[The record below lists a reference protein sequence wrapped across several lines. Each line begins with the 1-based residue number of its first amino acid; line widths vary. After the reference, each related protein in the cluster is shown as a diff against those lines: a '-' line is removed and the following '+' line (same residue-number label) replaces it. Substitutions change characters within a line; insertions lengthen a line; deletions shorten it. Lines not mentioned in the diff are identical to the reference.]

1 MRRIILERKNFLTL
15 IGSISL
21 IIILLASVL
30 LSACAQEAAPAAPA
44 APAKPAPATPATPTT
59 PATPAKPAPA
69 PAAAEVI
76 NWSGQSTTGPGDIL
90 YTIVDAWQK
99 KIEEYSDGRLTF
111 ELYPP
116 GAIVKSIDVLDA
128 LREGVIETANSYGG
142 YWMGFMPEAGI
153 ECGLPMVLANAAEA
167 TEVFYGL
174 GVIDIM
180 REAYAEHDVYLH
192 SVSAG
197 NEHSFWSTK
206 PVRTMADLQGMKV
219 RAVGETAPMF
229 NMLGAAVTY
238 IPHEESFTAL
248 QLGTID
254 AYATSLAVYDIFKHY
269 EVCPYIM
276 LPPVVPACTDD
287 NLISMRHLNALPDDL
302 RELVISHE
310 STMNWMY
317 WYMLREYHS
326 TLKKSVTDLPGVE
339 IVQMSPELIK
349 EMQAKGAEI
358 LAGYAEKNERCAQIV
373 DIYMKFLRGKGYI
386 D

>member
-1 MRRIILERKNFLTL
+1 MKKGIQ
-15 IGSISL
+15 
-21 IIILLASVL
+21 ILLALVMVISIVGMSV
-30 LSACAQEAAPAAPA
+30 AGCAKEEAPGAPTRISPQV
-44 APAKPAPATPATPTT
+44 PTQTTPAPTT
-59 PATPAKPAPA
+59 PTPTKPAPA
-69 PAAAEVI
+69 PAAPAEVY
-76 NWSGQSTTGPGDIL
+76 NWSGQSTTGPGDII
-90 YTIVDAWQK
+90 YIIVDAWQK

-153 ECGLPMVLANAAEA
+153 ECGLPMVLANPSEA
-167 TEVFYGL
+167 TQVFYGL

-192 SVSAG
+192 SVCAG

-206 PVRTMADLQGMKV
+206 PVRTLADLQGMKV

-254 AYATSLAVYDIFKHY
+254 AYATSLAVYDTFKHH

-287 NLISMRHLNALPDDL
+287 NLISMKHLNALPDDL
-302 RELVISHE
+302 RQLVISHE
-310 STMNWMY
+310 STMNWLY
-317 WYMLREYHS
+317 WWMMREYHS
-326 TLKKSVTDLPGVE
+326 SLKNNVTNLPGVE

-358 LAGYAEKNERCAQIV
+358 LAGYLN
-373 DIYMKFLRGKGYI
+373 FLRGKCYI
-386 D
+386 E